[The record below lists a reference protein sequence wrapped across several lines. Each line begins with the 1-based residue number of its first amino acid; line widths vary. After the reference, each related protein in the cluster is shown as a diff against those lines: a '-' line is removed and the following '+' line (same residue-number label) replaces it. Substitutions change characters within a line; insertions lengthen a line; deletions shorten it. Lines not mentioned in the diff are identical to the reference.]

1 MWIDT
6 HSVYNIRLSNHVQDG
21 GEMEQALELYD
32 RVLQL
37 RRSRE

>member
-6 HSVYNIRLSNHVQDG
+6 HSVYNIRSIYAQDE
-21 GEMEQALELYD
+21 EMEQALELYD